1 MDAFFLKYIMEGGIE
16 FMDDSLTNRVLRFN
30 NLFLYLFRMG
40 IDDHIALSGLTL
52 KLDSMGGHPENIH
65 RYC

>member
-1 MDAFFLKYIMEGGIE
+1 MLLKNIYYGRGHINH
-16 FMDDSLTNRVLRFN
+16 DLTD
-30 NLFLYLFRMG
+30 LFYYLFRMG

-65 RYC
+65 RFVNFILSKMTA